1 MQVARIIVLG
11 AGVCGLTTG
20 ILLRR
25 DGHDVTVLERDV
37 EAVPDSIED
46 AVERWSREGGS
57 QFRQAHLLTP
67 RGREVLEEALPDV
80 LAGVRAAG
88 GQPLDLLALMPPWIG
103 EREPRDDDHRFETVA
118 VRRPVLEQVLSRVA
132 ADEPG
137 LEVRRGVSVREP
149 VVRSH
154 DGTPHVTGVRSDS
167 GEELEADL
175 VVDAMGRRSQLPRWL
190 EQAGAMPMHEQSE
203 DAGFIYYTRFF
214 QDAGAGMPAFRGP
227 VLTPIG
233 SFSLLTIPAD
243 NSTWSVTVYI
253 SSGDR
258 PLKRLR
264 HVGAWE
270 ALVGACPLHAQ
281 WLEGEPITD
290 VLAMGGVVDRYRR
303 LIVDGQ
309 PVATGIVPVGDSW
322 ACSNP
327 SLGRGMTLGLLHV
340 KLLREA
346 IGEHLDEPRQLVE
359 AFDVATEAEVTPWY
373 RETVE
378 EDRGRVRELA
388 ASREGR
394 GPEPDSGEDASLRR
408 ALLAAVG
415 RDPEVLRAFIAS
427 RCCLTTVSE
436 TLADRAF
443 AERVVELARDAEA
456 PALAGPN
463 REQVLQLIDGV
474 PIA

>member
-25 DGHDVTVLERDV
+25 DGHDVTVLERDA
-37 EAVPDSIED
+37 EPAPDSIED
-46 AVERWSREGGS
+46 AVERWSREGVS

-67 RGREVLEEALPDV
+67 RGREVLEEALPDA

-88 GQPLDLLALMPPWIG
+88 GQQLDLLALIPPRAG
-103 EREPRDDDHRFETVA
+103 ERKPRDDDHRFETVG
-118 VRRPVLEQVLSRVA
+118 VRRAVLEQVLGRMA

-137 LEVRRGVSVREP
+137 LELRRGVSVREP
-149 VVRSH
+149 VVRAR
-154 DGTPHVTGVRSDS
+154 DGTPHVTGVRIDS
-167 GEELEADL
+167 GEELGADL

-190 EQAGAMPMHEQSE
+190 EQAGAMPMLEESE
-203 DAGFIYYTRFF
+203 DSGFIYYTRFF
-214 QDAGAGMPAFRGP
+214 QDTGAGMPPFRGP

-243 NSTWSVTVYI
+243 NGTWSVTVYI

-290 VLAMGGVVDRYRR
+290 VIAMGGVVDRYRR

-309 PVATGIVPVGDSW
+309 PVATGIVPVGDAW

-327 SLGRGMTLGLLHV
+327 SLGRGMTLGLMHV
-340 KLLREA
+340 QLLREA

-359 AFDVATEAEVTPWY
+359 AFDLATEDEVTPWY

-378 EDRGRVRELA
+378 EDRGRAREIA
-388 ASREGR
+388 AFREGR
-394 GPEPDSGEDASLRR
+394 DPEPDSEDASLRR

-415 RDPEVLRAFIAS
+415 RDPDVLRAFIAS

-443 AERVVELARDAEA
+443 AERVIELARDAEA
-456 PALAGPN
+456 PPLAGPN

-474 PIA
+474 AIA